1 MNLRNT
7 EPTQVVKA
15 LAIKPD
21 DLGLIP
27 SISTVAEEPTS
38 SKLSSDLHSC
48 GSPKHTKNMCN
59 FKVSFK
65 SEM

>member
-27 SISTVAEEPTS
+27 SISTVAGEPTS
-38 SKLSSDLHSC
+38 STSTHVALPSTQKIRAIL
-48 GSPKHTKNMCN
+48 K
-59 FKVSFK
+59 
-65 SEM
+65 